1 MKNLILT
8 LFLLVSTISY
18 SQVYSYTKITDLN
31 KTCDCAATIVLTDS
45 TMSITHND
53 STKTFD
59 IASKTHD
66 TQKGVHVV
74 FVNDYK
80 IKKVTICNTIAII
93 TYNNPRKREVQFLNI
108 D

>member
-18 SQVYSYTKITDLN
+18 SQVYSYTKVTDLD
-31 KTCDCAATIVLTDS
+31 KTCKCSATIVLTDS
-45 TMSITHND
+45 TMAITHDD
-53 STKTFD
+53 STKTFV
-59 IASKTHD
+59 IEKRED
-66 TQKGVHVV
+66 TPKGVHII

-80 IKKVTICNTIAII
+80 IKKVTICSTIAII